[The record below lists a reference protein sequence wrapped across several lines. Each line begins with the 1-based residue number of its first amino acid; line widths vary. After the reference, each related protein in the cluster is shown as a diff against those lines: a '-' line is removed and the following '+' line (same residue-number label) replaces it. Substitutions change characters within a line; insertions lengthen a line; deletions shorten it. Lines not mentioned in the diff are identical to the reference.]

1 MAWFIVTLPH
11 PMSTNVMISVYR
23 IMIDNSYNLF
33 LSYFFFENFFMVLST
48 KFKAL
53 YLEGKHT
60 IPELQSLAFSFYL
73 NKIFF
78 WVTSF
83 FKVY

>member
-1 MAWFIVTLPH
+1 MT
-11 PMSTNVMISVYR
+11 
-23 IMIDNSYNLF
+23 DNSYNLL
-33 LSYFFFENFFMVLST
+33 LSYSIFFEFFFMVLGT

-73 NKIFF
+73 KKIFF
-78 WVTSF
+78 WVTLF
-83 FKVY
+83 FKAD